1 MSEEIVYYNN
11 GTVYKKQ
18 TKAEIKQKY
27 TFQDDYFLSKEG
39 KKYTPSAKLLSALMP
54 LSPVPKSS
62 YYLIEQLPFVLGY
75 EKNVMAVG
83 YSNKENVYEVYFATY
98 DQQDLEDILIW
109 CKQLS
114 PINEKQKEDIYGDL
128 EHYCFGS
135 PLKDKPF
142 ILVSVKLTNIGAPY
156 MCKLYTYPK
165 TYKGWS
171 LWMSGTSYINGK
183 VLEQGQVMSRVFW
196 KMYDK
201 VKQSPSFINK
211 VGTVMGLYK
220 GLEVIVSVIQDKLVV
235 YRYTL
240 GTLMN
245 WKADIYDK
253 ELNLVDT
260 KHFYPS
266 NFLKRFMSNDSNRDQ
281 DYTFLGSPPAI
292 DYWLGEARYD
302 KSDIK
307 EYFFAVTR
315 GSHQIEQVAN
325 YYGIPVPYDAS
336 LKQLI
341 DTRPEELRVKYLDLM
356 LAGEGRA
363 IPVIACSLLVKN
375 GKPFSM
381 VLYSF
386 NRPFETD
393 KDCECIK
400 DYSIIDTIISKD
412 LVNDTN

>member
-11 GTVYKKQ
+11 GSIYKKQ
-18 TKAEIKQKY
+18 TQAEVKQKY
-27 TFQDDYFLSKEG
+27 TLQDGYFLNKEG
-39 KKYTPSAKLLSALMP
+39 KKYIPSTKLLSALMP
-54 LSPVPKSS
+54 LNPVSKSS
-62 YYLIEQLPFVLGY
+62 YYLTEQLPFVLGY

-83 YSNKENVYEVYFATY
+83 YSDKENVYEVYFGTY
-98 DQQDLEDILIW
+98 SQQDLEDILAW
-109 CKQLS
+109 CKQVS

-165 TYKGWS
+165 TYRGWS
-171 LWMSGTSYINGK
+171 LWMSGISYINGK

-211 VGTVMGLYK
+211 VTTVMGLYK
-220 GLEVIVSVIQDKLVV
+220 GLEIIVSTIQDKLVV
-235 YRYTL
+235 YKYTS

-253 ELNLVDT
+253 EFNLVDT

-281 DYTFLGSPPAI
+281 DYTFLGFPPAI

-325 YYGIPVPYDAS
+325 YYSIPVPYDAS

-341 DTRPEELRVKYLDLM
+341 DTKPEELRVKYLDLM

-363 IPVIACSLLVKN
+363 IPVIVCSLLVKN

-393 KDCECIK
+393 KDCEYIR

-412 LVNDTN
+412 LVDDTN